1 MSSSFI
7 KAARFDSFRINRG
20 VIFWS
25 SLWFICA
32 LIVLSRRPDSILH
45 AQFWSEDGRVWYAD
59 AYNIGAWKALLIPHT
74 GYLQTIPRLTAAAS
88 LLIPLSLAPLF
99 FNMVAIVF
107 QITPVVFLLSTRFD
121 TLIPSVG
128 KRFMVSFLYLS
139 MPNVWEID
147 ANITNA
153 QWHAALIMFMILI
166 ADRPS
171 TILWKVF
178 DFSILL
184 LGGLTGPFILVLF
197 PISIIYG
204 RFRRTTTAQTKTLIL
219 GTLFLVQLFFV
230 LTSAGTAR
238 FHGQLGMSMQNLL
251 SILSGQVVISST
263 LGIKVYFL
271 MYHFWWANLFVPLAF
286 FLLGVSL
293 MMVALFTGPIELK
306 LFLLYSWAML
316 MAALVSPAPGTSG
329 QFDIPAWQ
337 AMAIPN
343 GSLRYFFFPTLSW
356 LIALVWLMS
365 ASTRRFFKT
374 LARIFLIF
382 TVAVAIPTSWGDPN
396 LIDMHFQRYVAE
408 FNHVPVG
415 TIFDFPQNP
424 PDWTA
429 PMTLIKK

>member
-1 MSSSFI
+1 
-7 KAARFDSFRINRG
+7 
-20 VIFWS
+20 
-25 SLWFICA
+25 
-32 LIVLSRRPDSILH
+32 
-45 AQFWSEDGRVWYAD
+45 
-59 AYNIGAWKALLIPHT
+59 
-74 GYLQTIPRLTAAAS
+74 
-88 LLIPLSLAPLF
+88 
-99 FNMVAIVF
+99 
-107 QITPVVFLLSTRFD
+107 
-121 TLIPSVG
+121 
-128 KRFMVSFLYLS
+128 MVSFLYLS

-153 QWHAALIMFMILI
+153 QWHAALTMFMILI

-238 FHGQLGMSMQNLL
+238 FHGQLGMSIQNLL

-424 PDWTA
+424 PDSLS